1 MPLPIVESWF
11 ETRTYGG
18 DITLIFEPHVIPNIR
33 CNMWHVRGRDRDL
46 LLNSGMG
53 AVSLKRHVALVT
65 DEQHGG

>member
-33 CNMWHVRGRDRDL
+33 CNMWHVRGHDRDL
-46 LLNSGMG
+46 LLDSHMHSTV
-53 AVSLKRHVALVT
+53 AV
-65 DEQHGG
+65 